1 METLQLIAYLT
12 YIPIVAFVTIWVGHD
27 LHKNG
32 RVYIQEAFEE
42 GSNIVDPINN
52 MLLVGYYF
60 LNIGLALIKIRGWPQ
75 MEHSYQV
82 AESVA
87 SHTAFMLI
95 LLAGIHLFNLC
106 VLAILNRQRQKIKN

>member
-32 RVYIQEAFEE
+32 RVYIQEAFEK

-60 LNIGLALIKIRGWPQ
+60 LNIGLALIKIRGWPPI
-75 MEHSYQV
+75 EYPHEV
-82 AESVA
+82 IEGVA

-95 LLAGIHLFNLC
+95 LLAGIHLFNLAT
-106 VLAILNRQRQKIKN
+106 LAFLNFRRQKIKN